1 MKKLSVGLS
10 VLVFCVSLM
19 ATTNVSA
26 GLETNKVIKEE
37 DPGIVCTVR
46 DGETGNVIGRC
57 YLCNCAKFAAA
68 FFSQQ

>member
-1 MKKLSVGLS
+1 MKKSNV
-10 VLVFCVSLM
+10 VLLAFVFCATLFTTSSLDAKVEAKSVS
-19 ATTNVSA
+19 N
-26 GLETNKVIKEE
+26 E

-68 FFSQQ
+68 IFGQQ